1 MRIAS
6 LRSCGSPK
14 RGRYAITSS
23 KRAVGIGGCSRWRK
37 PTLMSALCSCW
48 MKAGRVWRG
57 KEVVAER
64 RDTREVSCSGHSQS
78 QAFVGR
84 VTVPRDPSSL
94 GTDDTSQHY
103 TLFPLALGQILREH
117 AIPEFHLT
125 INSGK
130 WDYDR
135 WGHPGEPGVGSG
147 AELWAWMGDG
157 AAVQT
162 RCPLQNSLSGL
173 FCASLG
179 SMDALHTTSP
189 AHAFLPTGD
198 LPRLL
203 APARDAYTLRH
214 ATLPA
219 ERVCTENLTP
229 FLKLLPCPSRAG
241 IAALLEPHR
250 IFDADWHGS
259 GHRGVQLTLT
269 VQAVL
274 DSVRTSTDRR
284 RDWTLESLFGR
295 SLPRSCNVA
304 SSSVVLVMLPSDESA
319 YTLSPEPHVSIEGTG
334 VVVYDITNG
343 TSDLNIVMKWPEEE
357 RFSYPLNI
365 PPLSD
370 LSVQRTLKGS
380 SQTHGELS
388 VVVRNNRPCGCPQR
402 TILETMPW
410 HVEFFL
416 HTLTVTCASLLTN
429 MTYTPSRPHATP
441 AQLLATLEL
450 PPHETLH
457 LSLRVRKAFL
467 RYTEHPPDAQ
477 RGWDLPPA
485 VFVPFDA
492 PHRRI
497 YTPALL
503 VDLATPDFSMPYN
516 VIIMSSTLIALI
528 FGSLF
533 NMLIRRF
540 VVIKVDVKV
549 D

>member
-1 MRIAS
+1 MKWSILFLFLSRSFAATS
-6 LRSCGSPK
+6 ATEEYREKLTLQPLVDGKLSAHFSFSTLLRS
-14 RGRYAITSS
+14 A
-23 KRAVGIGGCSRWRK
+23 
-37 PTLMSALCSCW
+37 
-48 MKAGRVWRG
+48 
-57 KEVVAER
+57 
-64 RDTREVSCSGHSQS
+64 
-78 QAFVGR
+78 
-84 VTVPRDPSSL
+84 VPRAPS
-94 GTDDTSQHY
+94 TQHY

-135 WGHPGEPGVGSG
+135 WGTPRRAWRGLGSG
-147 AELWAWMGDG
+147 TVGVDG
-157 AAVQT
+157 RRGFSADEVIDA
-162 RCPLQNSLSGL
+162 RWKALQNSLSGL

-189 AHAFLPTGD
+189 AHAFPPTGD
-198 LPRLL
+198 LPLL
-203 APARDAYTLRH
+203 PAPPLPERHAYTLRH

-241 IAALLEPHR
+241 VAALLEPHR
-250 IFDADWHGS
+250 IFDADWHDL
-259 GHRGVQLTLT
+259 GVHVRWRADTGVELTLT

-274 DSVRTSTDRR
+274 DSVRTSTERR

-304 SSSVVLVMLPSDESA
+304 SSSVVRVVLPSDESA
-319 YTLSPEPHVSIEGTG
+319 YTLSPEPQVATEAGFA
-334 VVVYDITNG
+334 VYDITNG
-343 TSDLNIVMKWPEEE
+343 TSDLNIAMKWPEEE
-357 RFSYPLNI
+357 RFSYPLDI
-365 PPLSD
+365 PPLAD
-370 LSVQRTLKGS
+370 LSVRRTLKGS

-388 VVVRNNRPCGCPQR
+388 VVVRNNRPVPVR
-402 TILETMPW
+402 THYLETMPW

-416 HTLTVTCASLLTN
+416 HTLSVTCGDRGAKCESLLTN
-429 MTYTPSRPHATP
+429 ITYTPSQPHATP
-441 AQLLATLEL
+441 AQLLATLDL

-467 RYTEHPPDAQ
+467 RCAA
-477 RGWDLPPA
+477 GVGSPPA
-485 VFVPFDA
+485 VFVPLDA

-540 VVIKVDVKV
+540 VVIEVDSKAG
-549 D
+549 

>member
-1 MRIAS
+1 MTAAAEEYREELTLRPLVDGKLAAHFS
-6 LRSCGSPK
+6 FSTLLRS
-14 RGRYAITSS
+14 A
-23 KRAVGIGGCSRWRK
+23 
-37 PTLMSALCSCW
+37 
-48 MKAGRVWRG
+48 
-57 KEVVAER
+57 
-64 RDTREVSCSGHSQS
+64 
-78 QAFVGR
+78 
-84 VTVPRDPSSL
+84 VPRDPSSL

-162 RCPLQNSLSGL
+162 SSIDARWKALQNSLSGL

-189 AHAFLPTGD
+189 THAFLPTGD
-198 LPRLL
+198 LPRLPAPPL
-203 APARDAYTLRH
+203 PARHAYTLRH

-241 IAALLEPHR
+241 VAALLESHK
-250 IFDADWHGS
+250 IFDADWHGL
-259 GHRGVQLTLT
+259 GVHVRWRADTGVELTLT

-274 DSVRTSTDRR
+274 DSVRTSTERR

-295 SLPRSCNVA
+295 SIPRSCNVA
-304 SSSVVLVMLPSDESA
+304 SSSVVRVVLPSDESA
-319 YTLSPEPHVSIEGTG
+319 YTLSPESGVSTEPG

-343 TSDLNIVMKWPEEE
+343 TSDLNIAMKWPEEE
-357 RFSYPLNI
+357 RFSYPLDM

-370 LSVQRTLKGS
+370 LSVRRTLKGS

-388 VVVRNNRPCGCPQR
+388 VVVRNNGPVPVR
-402 TILETMPW
+402 THYLETMPW

-416 HTLTVTCASLLTN
+416 HTLSVTCGDRGVECESLLTN

-441 AQLLATLEL
+441 ALLLATLEL

-485 VFVPFDA
+485 VLVPFDA

-516 VIIMSSTLIALI
+516 VIIMSSTLIALV

-540 VVIKVDVKV
+540 VVIKVDAKV

>member
-1 MRIAS
+1 MKWSIIFFFLSKGFSVTAAAEEYREELTLRPLIDGKLAAHFS
-6 LRSCGSPK
+6 FSTLLRS
-14 RGRYAITSS
+14 A
-23 KRAVGIGGCSRWRK
+23 
-37 PTLMSALCSCW
+37 
-48 MKAGRVWRG
+48 
-57 KEVVAER
+57 
-64 RDTREVSCSGHSQS
+64 
-78 QAFVGR
+78 
-84 VTVPRDPSSL
+84 VPRDPSSL

-147 AELWAWMGDG
+147 AELWAWMGDR
-157 AAVQT
+157 ATVQT
-162 RCPLQNSLSGL
+162 SIDARWKALQNSLSGL

-198 LPRLL
+198 LPQLA

-241 IAALLEPHR
+241 VAALLEPHR
-250 IFDADWHGS
+250 IFDADWHGL
-259 GHRGVQLTLT
+259 GVHVRWRADTGVELTLT

-274 DSVRTSTDRR
+274 DSVRTSADRR

-304 SSSVVLVMLPSDESA
+304 SSSVVRVVLPSDEAA
-319 YTLSPEPHVSIEGTG
+319 YTLSPEPGVSAEAG
-334 VVVYDITNG
+334 VAVYDITNG
-343 TSDLNIVMKWPEEE
+343 TSDLNVAMKWPGEE
-357 RFSYPLNI
+357 RFLYPLDI

-370 LSVQRTLKGS
+370 LSVRRTLKGS

-388 VVVRNNRPCGCPQR
+388 VVVRNNRPVPVR
-402 TILETMPW
+402 THYLETMPW

-416 HTLTVTCASLLTN
+416 HTLSVTCGDRGVECASLLTN

-485 VFVPFDA
+485 VFVPLNA

-540 VVIKVDVKV
+540 VVIEVNAKVD
-549 D
+549 